1 MKDWTEHIE
10 DYLSG
15 QLSPQDLK
23 AFTKELETN
32 ATLKQEVALGK
43 LLIEAI
49 EKTGELDLKDY
60 LIKHTTTATPSK
72 TKYYWTFGAAAA
84 ILIFGIFMYNASEEP
99 VTAKKEPKSYFG
111 FEELE
116 NTTAEVSKAKRK
128 KKTEPKIAQIDDDD
142 RPLDSSNYIAQG
154 DELAFLD
161 ENTAES
167 RMMLSSNTIIP
178 ISIAAVT
185 PPPVKESTITYDYSN
200 SKSRAL
206 KKEVFSKNKIA
217 SRKDRDS
224 LSAANNEKTKEIK
237 KQKAQKKYTFQV
249 SFYENESDT
258 ILLCNSTSE
267 EKVDLEVDNLSPE
280 NAVILLYK
288 NTYYL
293 KSGEDFYQIY
303 FNQSSSIESKITD
316 IELIDILKG
325 EPE

>member
-15 QLSPQDLK
+15 QLSPQDLE

-32 ATLKQEVALGK
+32 TTLKQEVALGK

-49 EKTGELDLKDY
+49 EKTGELDLKNY
-60 LIKHTTTATPSK
+60 LKKNTTAATISK
-72 TKYYWTFGAAAA
+72 AKYYWAFGSAAA
-84 ILIFGIFMYNASEEP
+84 ILIFGVFMYTSSEEP
-99 VTAKKEPKSYFG
+99 VPSKVEPKSHFG

-116 NTTAEVSKAKRK
+116 NTTTEAIIAKTNKKSESKIEQ
-128 KKTEPKIAQIDDDD
+128 TDQDDSA
-142 RPLDSSNYIAQG
+142 LDSFNYIAQG
-154 DELAFLD
+154 DNPDYLD
-161 ENTAES
+161 EYIPES

-178 ISIAAVT
+178 ISIAAVA
-185 PPPVKESTITYDYSN
+185 PPPVKESTIIYDYSN

-217 SRKDRDS
+217 SGKDRDS
-224 LSAANNEKTKEIK
+224 LNAANNAKTKEIK
-237 KQKAQKKYTFQV
+237 KQEAQKKYTFQV

-258 ILLCNSTSE
+258 ILLCSSTSE

-303 FNQSSSIESKITD
+303 FNQSSSIESKTTD
-316 IELIDILKG
+316 IELIEILKG